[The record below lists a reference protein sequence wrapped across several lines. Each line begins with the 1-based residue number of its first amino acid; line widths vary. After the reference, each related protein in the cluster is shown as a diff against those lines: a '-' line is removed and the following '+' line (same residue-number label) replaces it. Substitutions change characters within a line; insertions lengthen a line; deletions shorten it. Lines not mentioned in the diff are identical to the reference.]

1 MHFFTLDLSL
11 TFLQGDH
18 IHPSWFISLIKK
30 HPLGAPHPL
39 YLICCGW
46 IWPKSKW
53 KSLNT
58 SWPLLISAIVRFLQ
72 IIDIFDKWILTT
84 FKFLIEIFSEF
95 CFNLF
100 FIYLL
105 FHPLN
110 FIPQCVNINF
120 IYSNKCVTL
129 PQHICFLLMDEC
141 H

>member
-11 TFLQGDH
+11 SFLQGDH
-18 IHPSWFISLIKK
+18 IHPSWFISSIKK

-46 IWPKSKW
+46 IWPKSRW

-58 SWPLLISAIVRFLQ
+58 SWPLLISAIVRSLQ
-72 IIDIFDKWILTT
+72 IIDIFDNWILRN

-95 CFNLF
+95 RLKFF

-105 FHPLN
+105 FSSIEFHPIMFQYN
-110 FIPQCVNINF
+110 S
-120 IYSNKCVTL
+120 IYSNRSVTL
-129 PQHICFLLMDEC
+129 PHHIWFLLMDDC
-141 H
+141 N